1 MIVITCTHILV
12 RRISEMFP
20 LDYDF
25 HIIMAR
31 SHISTNRILDMYPLD
46 YLSHSEMYPLNYLSH
61 MIMARTHILVNTNS
75 EMTPLNYLSHE
86 FIWPKGLPLRWG
98 LVFTFRVVSTKCVTG
113 GILPNLVFSIGHMVY
128 YFGRNRNQ
136 KVLGQRYHTLQSG
149 TALWVEP

>member
-1 MIVITCTHILV
+1 MIVITRTHIWV

-31 SHISTNRILDMYPLD
+31 SHISTSRILD
-46 YLSHSEMYPLNYLSH
+46 MYPLNYLSH

-75 EMTPLNYLSHE
+75 EMYPLNYHE
-86 FIWPKGLPLRWG
+86 FIWSKGLPLRWG
-98 LVFTFRVVSTKCVTG
+98 LVFTFRVVSTRCVTG
-113 GILPNLVFSIGHMVY
+113 DILSNLEFSIWSSGILFWKKPES
-128 YFGRNRNQ
+128 
-136 KVLGQRYHTLQSG
+136 KWVLGQRYHTLQSG